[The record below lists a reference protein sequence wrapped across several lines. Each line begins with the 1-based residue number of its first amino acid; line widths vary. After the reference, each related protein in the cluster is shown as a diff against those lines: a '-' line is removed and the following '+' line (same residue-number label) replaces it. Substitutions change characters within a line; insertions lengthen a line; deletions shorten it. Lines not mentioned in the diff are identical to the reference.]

1 MPSSDTS
8 ALSKNIAC
16 SSFFFPFSF
25 LLLGFTILLAI
36 LNQFEAGVSSRHDWK
51 SVELDV
57 KNQYIRRIQA
67 WNDSRTGMT
76 AVSLIILNMLKG
88 IYLNIY

>member
-8 ALSKNIAC
+8 APSKNMAF
-16 SSFFFPFSF
+16 SSFFPLF
-25 LLLGFTILLAI
+25 LSYFLKIVYQKKGFTILLAI

-57 KNQYIRRIQA
+57 KYQ
-67 WNDSRTGMT
+67 
-76 AVSLIILNMLKG
+76 
-88 IYLNIY
+88 